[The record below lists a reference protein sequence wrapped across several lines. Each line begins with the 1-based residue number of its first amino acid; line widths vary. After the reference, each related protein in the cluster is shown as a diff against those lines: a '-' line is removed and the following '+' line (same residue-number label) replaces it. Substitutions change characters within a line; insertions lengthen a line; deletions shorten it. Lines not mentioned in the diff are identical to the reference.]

1 MENGNENENE
11 NGKAGEVRTG
21 ADQGGG
27 TGGDDGLRIHTVR
40 ANFRAMRQR
49 LAELPPEG
57 MDRGGVDGILMDLGV
72 SSMHLDLPER
82 GFSFNN
88 DGPLDMRMAGK
99 G

>member
-1 MENGNENENE
+1 M
-11 NGKAGEVRTG
+11 RTG
-21 ADQGGG
+21 ADEGGG
-27 TGGDDGLRIHTVR
+27 GGGGRLRIHTVR
-40 ANFRAMRQR
+40 ANFRAIRQR

-99 G
+99 GKWRGGEEAGSRA